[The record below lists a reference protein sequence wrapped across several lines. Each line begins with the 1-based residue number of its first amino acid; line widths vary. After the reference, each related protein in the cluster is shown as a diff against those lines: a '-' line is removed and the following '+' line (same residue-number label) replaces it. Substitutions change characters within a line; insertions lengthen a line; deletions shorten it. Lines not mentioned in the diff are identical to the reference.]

1 MRLKTVSL
9 RTNLFIVPIVA
20 LMFLSSCV
28 SQRQTKYLQDK
39 VATLDRMNSSDLYV
53 SARVKPLDELFIK
66 VVSSDKTLSS
76 GEGTQLASTFQTST
90 LFLYSYPVNK
100 DGNINYPVL
109 GKVFV
114 KGLTLE
120 EVERLL
126 EDKLQDYLSDPSV
139 SVKFVNNYIT
149 LLGEVKKPGRYDYTK
164 EKINIFEALGLGGD
178 LTDYGNGQRIAVI
191 RNVDSI
197 AKINYIDITNKNVIN
212 SELYNLKPNDV
223 VYVEPMKAKMWG
235 FTQFPFAIALSLI
248 STTILTLNYFKK

>member
-1 MRLKTVSL
+1 MRLQTVFS
-9 RTNLFIVPIVA
+9 RSNLVFVPIIAVM
-20 LMFLSSCV
+20 LLSSCV
-28 SQRQTKYLQDK
+28 SQKQTKYLQDR
-39 VATLDRMNSSDLYV
+39 VSTLERLNSSDLYV
-53 SARVKPLDELFIK
+53 SARVKPLDELYIK
-66 VVSSDKTLSS
+66 VVSSDKTLSTDAAQAVS
-76 GEGTQLASTFQTST
+76 SLQTSI
-90 LFLYSYPVNK
+90 LFLYSYSVNK
-100 DGNINYPVL
+100 EGYINYPVL

-126 EDKLQDYLSDPSV
+126 EGKLEDYLSDPSV
-139 SVKFVNNYIT
+139 SVKFVNNFIT
-149 LLGEVKKPGRYDYTK
+149 VLGEVKRPGRYDYTK

-197 AKINYIDITNKNVIN
+197 AKINYIDITNKGVIN